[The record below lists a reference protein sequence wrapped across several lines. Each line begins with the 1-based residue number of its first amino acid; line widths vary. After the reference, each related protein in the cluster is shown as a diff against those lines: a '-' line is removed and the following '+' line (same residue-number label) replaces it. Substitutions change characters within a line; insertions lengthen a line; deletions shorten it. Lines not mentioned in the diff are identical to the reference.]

1 MGESVAAASND
12 EHKMGEGVNS
22 NSALEVSVS
31 FGRFDNDSLSWE
43 KWSSFSPNKYMEEV
57 EKCATPGS
65 VAKKAAYFEAHYKK
79 IAARKAELLD
89 QEKQTESKSFTSGN
103 LICGDLSENTCGAD
117 SRFSIS
123 TGQRSSEEDKHENN
137 LVSQFSEAHVDKQNE
152 DPPGNIECQMPLTE
166 EVKEEIDDSLDSGR
180 TKLEKPEEAA
190 LVNEEEEKEICS
202 KGSQDTKEMLQN
214 MDKDIENTKTTEK
227 SMKVDHPRI
236 SQKANLMNNRTTT
249 KKNTPVSK
257 ERSVAGIKKKPV
269 SSVTKAPEF
278 STPRMSRPKPTS
290 TVMHMSMSRSST
302 KKENVST
309 LPRSNQPSLG
319 GSRKMAPKSLH
330 LSLSLGPSGSD
341 PASHTAMRKSSIMEK
356 MGDKEIVKRAFKTFQ
371 NSFSQLKSPGDER
384 TAAPKQVAAKGINSG
399 FSTLSTPRKEMA
411 GSPLSGS
418 MEKKSLK
425 SAPVSFGLKSNGSTG
440 KQKEFSKKSE
450 KFNSRQAERMTLKTN
465 PKESMTKNLSQSL
478 NLKTTPTEGLNQGG
492 RISKG
497 PSDKGLWAR
506 KLASSTNS
514 MGKIKNF

>member
-1 MGESVAAASND
+1 
-12 EHKMGEGVNS
+12 MGEGVNS

-236 SQKANLMNNRTTT
+236 SQKVNLICYEQFLLLIYFFILFWAVGG
-249 KKNTPVSK
+249 KGG
-257 ERSVAGIKKKPV
+257 EQ
-269 SSVTKAPEF
+269 E
-278 STPRMSRPKPTS
+278 
-290 TVMHMSMSRSST
+290 SMILY
-302 KKENVST
+302 V
-309 LPRSNQPSLG
+309 
-319 GSRKMAPKSLH
+319 
-330 LSLSLGPSGSD
+330 
-341 PASHTAMRKSSIMEK
+341 
-356 MGDKEIVKRAFKTFQ
+356 IVYICVKDGF
-371 NSFSQLKSPGDER
+371 L
-384 TAAPKQVAAKGINSG
+384 NSG
-399 FSTLSTPRKEMA
+399 F
-411 GSPLSGS
+411 
-418 MEKKSLK
+418 
-425 SAPVSFGLKSNGSTG
+425 
-440 KQKEFSKKSE
+440 
-450 KFNSRQAERMTLKTN
+450 
-465 PKESMTKNLSQSL
+465 
-478 NLKTTPTEGLNQGG
+478 
-492 RISKG
+492 
-497 PSDKGLWAR
+497 
-506 KLASSTNS
+506 
-514 MGKIKNF
+514 